1 LKKKEARNVDKIL
14 SGKILPEKYSPENAP
29 LLGVPFSC
37 KESFWVEGMPNTTG
51 SKFRKDIRAPHDADA
66 VKYMRQSG
74 AILTCLTNTS
84 ELCMWFESVRIKD
97 ILKL

>member
-1 LKKKEARNVDKIL
+1 MKKKEARNVDKIL

-37 KESFWVEGMPNTTG
+37 KECFWVEGMPNTTG
-51 SKFRKDIRAPHDADA
+51 SKFRKDIRAPHDADV